1 MLCPNCHAYVPSDAV
16 RCPRC
21 GMPVNLPDDGEKQED
36 SDLLSFRQGR
46 HLAAHQQAPQP
57 PKPQQRR
64 RRNASRA
71 MEEDMPDAP
80 QEAAPHDAEKRV
92 YGEDEPFYD
101 SEILNPSHAP
111 EEEIAYGKR
120 APRVHEKGPKR
131 SAKYLQRGTNWMVVL
146 VCAVVAMIGLAF
158 GAYMF
163 LTKTDPGQVLMAR
176 MGREANS
183 AALWQVGEERMNNG
197 DLSGAIDYFVK
208 ANEQDGKENANVSG
222 LLMLGNAYEAN
233 GELDKAEEVY
243 AYLYTDIVPSA
254 SDAYRNQVRIY
265 LAQGREKE
273 AAELLAVA
281 YKATG
286 VTSFNT
292 QRTSI
297 LPPTPG
303 ASVTAGYYTAKQT
316 ITFVFVPI

>member
-1 MLCPNCHAYVPSDAV
+1 
-16 RCPRC
+16 
-21 GMPVNLPDDGEKQED
+21 
-36 SDLLSFRQGR
+36 
-46 HLAAHQQAPQP
+46 
-57 PKPQQRR
+57 
-64 RRNASRA
+64 
-71 MEEDMPDAP
+71 
-80 QEAAPHDAEKRV
+80 
-92 YGEDEPFYD
+92 
-101 SEILNPSHAP
+101 
-111 EEEIAYGKR
+111 
-120 APRVHEKGPKR
+120 
-131 SAKYLQRGTNWMVVL
+131 
-146 VCAVVAMIGLAF
+146 
-158 GAYMF
+158 
-163 LTKTDPGQVLMAR
+163 
-176 MGREANS
+176 
-183 AALWQVGEERMNNG
+183 MNNG

-292 QRTSI
+292 SARPSCRRRPARALQRVTTPPSRR
-297 LPPTPG
+297 LPLPWRRIMTCTTR
-303 ASVTAGYYTAKQT
+303 STT
-316 ITFVFVPI
+316 

>member
-1 MLCPNCHAYVPSDAV
+1 MLCPNCHAYAPSDAV

-71 MEEDMPDAP
+71 MEEDMPDESSP
-80 QEAAPHDAEKRV
+80 QLRRPAQSSSSCLAANTLRNASGLSRVRAGHAFRRQSPPPAHD
-92 YGEDEPFYD
+92 
-101 SEILNPSHAP
+101 
-111 EEEIAYGKR
+111 
-120 APRVHEKGPKR
+120 
-131 SAKYLQRGTNWMVVL
+131 
-146 VCAVVAMIGLAF
+146 
-158 GAYMF
+158 
-163 LTKTDPGQVLMAR
+163 
-176 MGREANS
+176 
-183 AALWQVGEERMNNG
+183 
-197 DLSGAIDYFVK
+197 
-208 ANEQDGKENANVSG
+208 EQDGKENANVSG

-303 ASVTAGYYTAKQT
+303 ASVTAGGCRG
-316 ITFVFVPI
+316 VGM